1 MKSIIVNGTVVNSD
15 GKYRADVLIDGE
27 TIKAIGTDLPRDGA
41 TVIDAKGA
49 FVMPGG
55 IDVHTHCEM
64 PFGGTI
70 ACELFE
76 TGTKAAAVGG
86 TTTLVDFALQAK
98 GDSLLKTYEDW
109 REKAD
114 GDVCVDYGLHVA
126 VTDLNDAT
134 LAEIPK
140 LADEG
145 VTSLK
150 LFMAYKGTIQVDD
163 STLFRTLQKA
173 KECGALVSVHAENA
187 DVIDVLV
194 GQYLAAGKKEPKY
207 HVTTRPP
214 EAEAEATG
222 RAIRLAE
229 IAGAPIY
236 IVHLSCAKALDEVR
250 AARDKGQAVYAETCP
265 QYLALCEDNFDL
277 PGFEG
282 AKFVC
287 SPPLRDKANWPE
299 LWAGLRT
306 GDLMTVA
313 SDHAAFN
320 YAGQKE
326 LGLAEGF
333 HKIPNGCPGVEHRL
347 FILHTFGVA
356 AGEISITRMV
366 DVFSS
371 MPARLFGMYPQKGV
385 IAPGSDAD
393 VVVFDPDSDWVI
405 SAARQMQNVDYTP
418 YEGIPVKGA
427 VTTVLSRGQ
436 VVVSDGKWVGKEGA
450 GKYLRR
456 LPFTG

>member
-15 GKYRADVLIDGE
+15 GQYRADVLIDGE
-27 TIKAIGTDLPRDGA
+27 TITAIGTDLRRDDA

-49 FVMPGG
+49 FVIPGG
-55 IDVHTHCEM
+55 IDVHTHFEM

-86 TTTLVDFALQAK
+86 TTTIVDFALQAK
-98 GDSLLKTYEDW
+98 GDSLLKTYQDW

-134 LAEIPK
+134 LSEIPT
-140 LADEG
+140 LVEEG

-173 KECGALVSVHAENA
+173 RECGALVSVHAENA

-194 GQYLAAGKKEPKY
+194 SQYLAAGKKEPKY

-236 IVHLSCAKALDEVR
+236 IVHLSCAKALGEVR

-287 SPPLRDKANWPE
+287 SPPLRDAANWPE

-320 YAGQKE
+320 YSGQKE
-326 LGLAEGF
+326 LGLKEGF

-405 SAARQMQNVDYTP
+405 NAEQQMQNVDYTP
-418 YEGIPVKGA
+418 YEGIRVKGA

-436 VVVSDGKWVGKEGA
+436 VVVADGKWVGKEGA

-456 LPFTG
+456 LPFTA

>member
-1 MKSIIVNGTVVNSD
+1 MKSIIVNGTVVNAD
-15 GKYRADVLIDGE
+15 GQYRADVLIEDE
-27 TIKAIGTDLPRDGA
+27 KIIAIGTDLPKVGI

-49 FVMPGG
+49 YLLPGG
-55 IDVHTHCEM
+55 VDVHTHFEM

-86 TTTLVDFALQAK
+86 TTSIIDFALQAK
-98 GDSLLKTYEDW
+98 GDSLMKTYQDW
-109 REKAD
+109 RDKAD
-114 GDVCVDYGLHVA
+114 GDVCVDYGLHLA
-126 VTDLNDAT
+126 VTDLDDEA
-134 LAEIPK
+134 LAEIPR
-140 LADEG
+140 LVDEG

-150 LFMAYKGTIQVDD
+150 LFMAYKGAIQVDD
-163 STLFRTLQKA
+163 STLFRSLQKA

-194 GQYLAAGKKEPKY
+194 HQHLAAGKKEPRY

-214 EAEAEATG
+214 EAEAEATS
-222 RAIRLAE
+222 RAIKLAE

-236 IVHLSCAKALDEVR
+236 IVHLSCEKALDEVR
-250 AARDKGQAVYAETCP
+250 AARDKGQVVYAETCP
-265 QYLALCEDNFDL
+265 QYLALSEDNFDV

-287 SPPLRDKANWPE
+287 SPPLRSKADWAA
-299 LWAGLRT
+299 LWAGLRG
-306 GDLMTVA
+306 GDLVTVA

-347 FILHTFGVA
+347 FILHTLGVV
-356 AGEISITRMV
+356 AGEIDITKMV

-371 MPARLFGMYPQKGV
+371 MPAKLFGMYPQKGV

-393 VVVFDPDSDWVI
+393 LVVFDPGVEWVI

-436 VVVSDGKWVGKEGA
+436 VVVADGKWVGKEGA
-450 GKYLRR
+450 GRYLKRA
-456 LPFTG
+456 PFAC

>member
-15 GKYRADVLIDGE
+15 GQYRADVLIDGE
-27 TIKAIGTDLPRDGA
+27 TIKAVGMDLPSDGA
-41 TVIDAKGA
+41 TVIDAEGA
-49 FVMPGG
+49 YVIPGG

-86 TTTLVDFALQAK
+86 TTALVDFALQAK
-98 GDSLLKTYEDW
+98 GESLMKTYEDW

-114 GDVCVDYGLHVA
+114 GDVCVDYGLHLA
-126 VTDLNDAT
+126 VTDLTDEA

-140 LADEG
+140 LVDEG

-150 LFMAYKGTIQVDD
+150 LFMAYKGSIQVDD
-163 STLFRTLQKA
+163 STLFLSLQKG

-194 GQYLAAGKKEPKY
+194 KQALAAGNTQPKY
-207 HVTTRPP
+207 HVLTRPP
-214 EAEAEATG
+214 EAEAEATS
-222 RAIRLAE
+222 RAIKIAE

-236 IVHLSCAKALDEVR
+236 IVHLSCAKALDEVK
-250 AARDKGQAVYAETCP
+250 AARDRGQAVWAETCP
-265 QYLALCEDNFDL
+265 QYLALSIDNFDV

-287 SPPLRDKANWPE
+287 SPPLRDKANWPA
-299 LWAGLRT
+299 LWTGLRT
-306 GDLMTVA
+306 GDLATVA

-333 HKIPNGCPGVEHRL
+333 HKIPNGGPGIEHRL
-347 FILHTFGVA
+347 FILHTLGVMG
-356 AGEISITRMV
+356 GEISVSKMV

-393 VVVFDPDSDWVI
+393 VVVFDPTVDWVI
-405 SAARQMQNVDYTP
+405 SAAQQMQNIDYTP
-418 YEGIPVKGA
+418 YEGFQAKGA
-427 VTTVLSRGQ
+427 VKTVLSRGQ
-436 VVVSDGKWVGKEGA
+436 VVVSDGKWVGREG
-450 GKYLRR
+450 GGRYLKRK
-456 LPFTG
+456 PFAV

>member
-15 GKYRADVLIDGE
+15 GQYRADVLIDGE

-49 FVMPGG
+49 YAMPGG

-140 LADEG
+140 LVDEG

-163 STLFRTLQKA
+163 GTLFRTLQKA
-173 KECGALVSVHAENA
+173 RECGALVSVHAENA

-194 GQYLAAGKKEPKY
+194 SQYLAAGKKEPKY

-287 SPPLRDKANWPE
+287 SPPLRDKADWPE

-306 GDLMTVA
+306 GDLVTVA

-326 LGLAEGF
+326 LGLTEGF

-371 MPARLFGMYPQKGV
+371 MPARIFGMYPQKGV

-393 VVVFDPDSDWVI
+393 VVVFDPNIEWVI
-405 SAARQMQNVDYTP
+405 SAAQQMQNVDYTP

-450 GKYLRR
+450 GKYLGR
-456 LPFTG
+456 LPFSG

>member
-15 GKYRADVLIDGE
+15 SQYKADVLIDGE

-41 TVIDAKGA
+41 TVIDAEGA
-49 FVMPGG
+49 YVIPGG
-55 IDVHTHCEM
+55 VDVHTHCEM
-64 PFGGTI
+64 PFGGTV

-86 TTTLVDFALQAK
+86 TTTMVDFALQVK
-98 GDSLLKTYEDW
+98 GDSLTKTYQDW
-109 REKAD
+109 RDKAD

-126 VTDLNDAT
+126 VTDLTDAA
-134 LAEIPK
+134 LAEIPQ
-140 LADEG
+140 LVDEG
-145 VTSLK
+145 VTSFK
-150 LFMAYKGTIQVDD
+150 LFMAYKGAIMIDD
-163 STLFRTLQKA
+163 STLLKTLKKG
-173 KECGALVSVHAENA
+173 KECGALVSVHAENG

-194 GQYLAAGKKEPKY
+194 KEYVAAGKTAPKY

-214 EAEAEATG
+214 EAEAEATS
-222 RAIRLAE
+222 RAIRLAD
-229 IAGAPIY
+229 IANASIY

-250 AARDKGQAVYAETCP
+250 AARDKGQMVYAETCP

-306 GDLMTVA
+306 GDLATVA
-313 SDHAAFN
+313 SDHCAFN
-320 YAGQKE
+320 YKGQKE

-333 HKIPNGCPGVEHRL
+333 HKIPNGAPGVEHRL
-347 FILHTFGVA
+347 FILHTLGVA
-356 AGEISITRMV
+356 AGELSMSRMV

-371 MPARLFGMYPQKGV
+371 MPARLFGLYPQKGV

-393 VVVFDPDSDWVI
+393 VVVFDSTVDWVI
-405 SAARQMQNVDYTP
+405 SAAKQMQNVDYTP

-427 VTTVLSRGQ
+427 VQTVLSRGQ
-436 VVVSDGKWVGKEGA
+436 VVVSDGKWVGKDGA
-450 GKYLRR
+450 GKYLKRK
-456 LPFTG
+456 PFAG

>member
-15 GKYRADVLIDGE
+15 GQYKADILIDGE
-27 TIKAIGTDLPRDGA
+27 TIKAIGADLPRDGA

-49 FVMPGG
+49 YVIPGG

-98 GDSLLKTYEDW
+98 GESLLKTYQDW
-109 REKAD
+109 RDKAD

-126 VTDLNDAT
+126 VTDLDDEA

-140 LADEG
+140 LVEEG

-150 LFMAYKGTIQVDD
+150 LFMAYKGAIQVDD
-163 STLFRTLQKA
+163 STLFRTLQMA

-194 GQYLAAGKKEPKY
+194 KQYLAAGKKEPRY

-214 EAEAEATG
+214 EAEAEATS
-222 RAIRLAE
+222 RAIKLAE

-265 QYLALCEDNFDL
+265 QYLALCEENFDV

-306 GDLMTVA
+306 GDLVTVA

-320 YAGQKE
+320 FAGQKE
-326 LGLAEGF
+326 LGLSEGF

-356 AGEISITRMV
+356 AGEIGHHQDGRCVQQHAGTTLR
-366 DVFSS
+366 DV
-371 MPARLFGMYPQKGV
+371 
-385 IAPGSDAD
+385 
-393 VVVFDPDSDWVI
+393 
-405 SAARQMQNVDYTP
+405 SA
-418 YEGIPVKGA
+418 EGRHR
-427 VTTVLSRGQ
+427 SGQ
-436 VVVSDGKWVGKEGA
+436 
-450 GKYLRR
+450 
-456 LPFTG
+456 